1 MGLHRRL
8 AMVSMCNMNDG
19 KRSSATTPKEEME
32 MGDVELE
39 FDTIGNGYRAW
50 AGKEGQ
56 KEEQWRR

>member
-1 MGLHRRL
+1 
-8 AMVSMCNMNDG
+8 MNDG
-19 KRSSATTPKEEME
+19 KRSSATTPRKEME

-39 FDTIGNGYRAW
+39 FDTIVNRYRAW